1 MTKIQTETILTAKD
15 KASPVIRD
23 LQKTADR
30 ASKVVGRLKGGLKFA
45 AAAAGSVAGA
55 FTVANLVA
63 SKMAL
68 ETAATVAALDDLS
81 KASGVSAQSIE
92 TLRMTGGM
100 LGADQEALDKGVK
113 NLALRMDNLRDS
125 SDGAYKGL
133 AAINPALAEQV
144 AKSKD
149 ANDAMELISG
159 AMMDM
164 THEQRLATGEI
175 VFGAKS
181 ADDFALALSLTRDEY
196 TKLTDRMQKFKP
208 TLDTA
213 GIEKL
218 AALDDTL
225 EETKLAV
232 KGTQEAFAAGLAPGL
247 QAALESLN
255 GWLLNNRERVTEWGE
270 NLGRWIESINWDKVA
285 EMIGHLGTAAQ
296 GVATSVF
303 VIADAFKILS
313 ENVGGADNAI
323 YGLLGTYAAFKAA
336 GIAKGIAGLVGGAAR
351 IAKPIAGAGSAA
363 ASAGAKIAGASVLRA
378 AKFSTPIGAFVAG
391 LGIKPMGDGTMPAG
405 QSPKLYDEQS
415 QKLDALK
422 AFYKKQPKYDGL
434 IFDNSGD
441 NRMQRGS
448 FGRDMAP
455 PIDTAAL
462 GRDVG
467 TSVAATIA
475 EKLKG
480 AIEVS
485 VKVTGEGVSVA
496 GTGITK
502 TGAVVGNVGATGLM
516 SSGRGPM

>member
-1 MTKIQTETILTAKD
+1 MQSSA
-15 KASPVIRD
+15 
-23 LQKTADR
+23 QR
-30 ASKVVGRLKGGLKFA
+30 ASLAMDRLKGGLQFA
-45 AAAAGSVAGA
+45 AGFAGTLGGAFSVASG
-55 FTVANLVA
+55 LA

-68 ETAATVAALDDLS
+68 ETAATVASLDDLS
-81 KASGVSAQSIE
+81 KASGVSAQAIE
-92 TLRMTGGM
+92 SLRMAGGL

-133 AAINPALAEQV
+133 AAINPALAKQV

-149 ANDAMELISG
+149 ANDALELISG

-208 TLDTA
+208 TLDIA

-232 KGTQEAFAAGLAPGL
+232 KGTQEAFAVGLAPGL
-247 QAALESLN
+247 QAALERLN
-255 GWLLNNRERVTEWGE
+255 GWLLNNRERVAEWGE

-285 EMIGHLGTAAQ
+285 EMIGHVGTAAQ
-296 GVATSVF
+296 GVATAVG
-303 VIADAFKILS
+303 VMADAFHKLS

-323 YGLLGTYAAFKAA
+323 YGLMGTYAAFKAA
-336 GIAKGIAGLVGGAAR
+336 GVAKGAVRLAGRAA
-351 IAKPIAGAGSAA
+351 AA
-363 ASAGAKIAGASVLRA
+363 ASAGGAAASAGGASLAAGARVAGPAVLRA
-378 AKFSTPIGAFVAG
+378 AKLATPLGAFVAG

-415 QKLDALK
+415 QKLDAIK
-422 AFYKKQPKYDGL
+422 AFYQKQHKYDGL

-455 PIDTAAL
+455 PIDTSAL

-467 TSVAATIA
+467 TSVAAAIA

-480 AIEVS
+480 SIEVS

-502 TGAVVGNVGATGLM
+502 TGAVVGNVGATGLR